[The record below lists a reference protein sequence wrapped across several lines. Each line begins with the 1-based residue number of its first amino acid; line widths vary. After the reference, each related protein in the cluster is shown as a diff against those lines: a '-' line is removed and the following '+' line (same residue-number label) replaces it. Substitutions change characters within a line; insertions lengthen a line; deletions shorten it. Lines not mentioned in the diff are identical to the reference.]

1 MKKAKR
7 SLLEIVIK
15 FFIKIV
21 MLVAV
26 PLSLRKNKN
35 KLGELVGRV
44 YKRFT
49 SRDFVFIPVSF
60 AFYSLVSF
68 IPIILSV
75 SVALSLI
82 PGEFSTLFNNE
93 ILKKNY
99 SWFRFIYQF
108 SSTNI
113 EMPKHLCLLLHCF

>member
-1 MKKAKR
+1 
-7 SLLEIVIK
+7 
-15 FFIKIV
+15 

-93 ILKKNY
+93 ILKRIIPGLD
-99 SWFRFIYQF
+99 SFINSVPQTLKCQNICACYYIVF
-108 SSTNI
+108 SI
-113 EMPKHLCLLLHCF
+113 IIHFIKRIW